1 MHRLLY
7 IPRTTHN
14 SIAWSRVR
22 STCNHRTFSSSTDTK
37 GDAAGESSSADTT
50 TIVKRAYDSALKP
63 SEVVKELDRHIVGQA
78 EAKKAVA
85 IALRNRWRRKQLP
98 EEQRQEI
105 TPRNVLMIGPTG
117 CGKTEI
123 ARRMANLDDSPF
135 LKVEATKF
143 TEVGYHGRDV
153 DSIVRDL
160 MDVSF
165 QLTKKLH
172 MEKVRAEA
180 VVRVETK
187 ILDILMGPIKATP
200 VSTMPIIEDEHDE
213 EEEDKDVGP
222 TAGIKDASSAFI
234 KIKSTTRERF
244 TDLYR
249 AGKFFST

>member
-1 MHRLLY
+1 MS
-7 IPRTTHN
+7 TTAP
-14 SIAWSRVR
+14 SES
-22 STCNHRTFSSSTDTK
+22 SSSSSSSSSTNRVF
-37 GDAAGESSSADTT
+37 DA
-50 TIVKRAYDSALKP
+50 ALKP
-63 SEVVKELDRHIVGQA
+63 SEVVKELDRYIVGQA

-98 EEQRQEI
+98 EAMRKEI
-105 TPRNVLMIGPTG
+105 TPRNVLMIGSTG

-153 DSIVRDL
+153 DSIIRDL

-165 QLTKKLH
+165 QLTKKIH
-172 MEKVRAEA
+172 MERVRSAA
-180 VVRVETK
+180 AARVEAK
-187 ILDILMGPIKATP
+187 ILDILMGPATVTP
-200 VSTMPIIEDEHDE
+200 VSETLDDDEDEG
-213 EEEDKDVGP
+213 DVGP
-222 TAGIKDASSAFI
+222 TAGVMNVSSDFN

-249 AGKFFST
+249 AGKTDSIYSLDNVYLSCN